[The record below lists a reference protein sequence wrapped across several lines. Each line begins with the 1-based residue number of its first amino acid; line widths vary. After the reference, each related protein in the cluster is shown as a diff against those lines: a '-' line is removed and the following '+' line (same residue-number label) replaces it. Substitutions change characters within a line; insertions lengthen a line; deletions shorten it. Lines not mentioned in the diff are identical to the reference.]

1 MHLWPSER
9 LRDSFKLQYLNNLE
23 WNLRRMKSAK
33 SKNNQSSGSSNED
46 KLLGD
51 DSDTQNCTNKNHFRG
66 CVLAVL
72 RDLLL
77 IFSCCYCCGAC
88 ID

>member
-23 WNLRRMKSAK
+23 WNLRRMKTARN
-33 SKNNQSSGSSNED
+33 KNNQSPGSSNEE
-46 KLLGD
+46 KLLD
-51 DSDTQNCTNKNHFRG
+51 NQNCNNKNRFRG
-66 CVLAVL
+66 CAIAVL
-72 RDLLL
+72 RDLLM
-77 IFSCCYCCGAC
+77 ICSCCYCCGAC

>member
-9 LRDSFKLQYLNNLE
+9 LRDSFKLGYLNNLE

-33 SKNNQSSGSSNED
+33 NKNNRSAGSSNEE

-51 DSDTQNCTNKNHFRG
+51 NTDNPNCNNNNRFRSCML
-66 CVLAVL
+66 CVLN
-72 RDLLL
+72 DLLM

>member
-1 MHLWPSER
+1 MHLWLSER
-9 LRDSFKLQYLNNLE
+9 LRDSFKLEYLNNLE

-33 SKNNQSSGSSNED
+33 SKKNQSSGSSNED

-51 DSDTQNCTNKNHFRG
+51 DSDRQNCNNKNHFRG

-72 RDLLL
+72 SDLLM